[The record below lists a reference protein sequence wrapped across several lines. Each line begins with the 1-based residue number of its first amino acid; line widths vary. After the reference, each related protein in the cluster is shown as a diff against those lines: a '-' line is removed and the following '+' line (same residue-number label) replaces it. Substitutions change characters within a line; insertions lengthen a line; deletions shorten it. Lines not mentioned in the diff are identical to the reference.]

1 MKKKILI
8 IDDNPL
14 NNAKYIDALKGDY
27 DVSVAIWMRSALR
40 MLKNSHWDV
49 IVIDVMMPTQILAS
63 DDEMKAGFD
72 FYDSEVKDLMLD
84 SKIVFWSRLTDASFD
99 PKKYP
104 QDEGFYFVHKSEN
117 ADHLKLVID
126 KFF

>member
-84 SKIVFWSRLTDASFD
+84 SKIVFWSRLTDVSFD